1 LESGDSKIEPSELEG
16 KVNDLKTTWDD
27 VLTKSAKRQAD
38 LEAALERSHSFMG
51 QIKELRGWLNEA
63 SEFLKS
69 KRTIGG
75 RPVTAEKQLNK
86 HKVQRWPSNKKST
99 RGI

>member
-1 LESGDSKIEPSELEG
+1 MESGDSKIEPTVLKG
-16 KVNDLKTTWDD
+16 KVDDLKTTWDD
-27 VLTKSAKRQAD
+27 VLGKSAKRQAD

-69 KRTIGG
+69 KRAIGG

-86 HKVQRWPSNKKST
+86 HKVQT
-99 RGI
+99 